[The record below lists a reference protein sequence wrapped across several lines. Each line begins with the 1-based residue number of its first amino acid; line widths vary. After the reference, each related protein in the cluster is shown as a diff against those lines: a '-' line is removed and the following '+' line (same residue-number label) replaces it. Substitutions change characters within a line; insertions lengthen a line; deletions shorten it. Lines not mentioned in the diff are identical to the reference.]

1 MASRQRARRSRHAQ
15 RIKAREFGLYAKEQ
29 ELATAKEEETKMV
42 KQLEFAQKE
51 LALCRKNYKKMRGD
65 HVMALQSILAQ
76 LGISKTAYF
85 GQAYIGRF
93 CCLLST
99 LPIAMAVTQPLFLRF
114 PRKAGETRRQYNA
127 CMKLNLQY

>member
-1 MASRQRARRSRHAQ
+1 
-15 RIKAREFGLYAKEQ
+15 
-29 ELATAKEEETKMV
+29 MV

-51 LALCRKNYKKMRGD
+51 LALCRKNYKKLRGD

-85 GQAYIGRF
+85 GHACIGKY

-99 LPIAMAVTQPLFLRF
+99 MPIATAITQPFFLRF
-114 PRKAGETRRQYNA
+114 PRKGKEMRRQYHA
-127 CMKLNLQY
+127 RMKLDAQYQEMYWARHN